1 MIKILNKEMNEIVF
15 LPLSLDIYVMTNFQ
29 KLITIY

>member
-15 LPLSLDIYVMTNFQ
+15 LPLSLDIYLKTDFP